1 MADRALAQ
9 TAPSAAAADP
19 VLICN
24 EDSSDPLVRQLAEEI
39 IAGQR
44 VEIAAMQARLQA
56 MLDKLQNIV
65 CARPS
70 SAMVRLSSQKEY

>member
-1 MADRALAQ
+1 M
-9 TAPSAAAADP
+9 
-19 VLICN
+19 
-24 EDSSDPLVRQLAEEI
+24 VRRLAEKI

-56 MLDKLQNIV
+56 MLDKLQKIV

-70 SAMVRLSSQKEY
+70 SAMVA